1 MRGIMITVLA
11 LAAAGCATVE
21 ETPTVVA
28 AAEPEAKPAK
38 VCWEDQPTGTRFSRT
53 RCLTKEEADI
63 RHQSSQRMADD
74 IARIRHAPLG
84 DPR

>member
-1 MRGIMITVLA
+1 MRALLITALA
-11 LAAAGCATVE
+11 LWAAGCATVDE
-21 ETPTVVA
+21 PPTVVA
-28 AAEPEAKPAK
+28 AAEAEGKPAK

-74 IARIRHAPLG
+74 IARIRHSPLG